1 MVSTLTGALIAAVAG
16 TAAAVPT
23 DLTGYG
29 ALGILATASLA
40 GSVIVYRDQRRQITD
55 SNARADR
62 ISAEKDAL
70 AKDVME
76 KVIPVLTQAVSVMGV
91 YAELQRRGTMNG

>member
-1 MVSTLTGALIAAVAG
+1 MFASLTGLILGSTAVA
-16 TAAAVPT
+16 AAAAAPS

-29 ALGILATASLA
+29 ALGILAAASLA
-40 GSVIVYRDQRRQITD
+40 GAVIVYRDQRKQITD
-55 SNARADR
+55 CNARADR

-76 KVIPVLTQAVSVMGV
+76 KVIPVLTQAITLMGIQ
-91 YAELQRRGTMNG
+91 AERRGPRDGR

>member
-1 MVSTLTGALIAAVAG
+1 MVASLTEIIQ
-16 TAAAVPT
+16 AAATVTSAAAAPS

-29 ALGILATASLA
+29 ALGILAAAALA
-40 GSVIVYRDQRRQITD
+40 GAIVVYRDQRKQITEC
-55 SNARADR
+55 NARADR

-76 KVIPVLTQAVSVMGV
+76 KVIPVLTQAITLMGV
-91 YAELQRRGTMNG
+91 QAERRGPRDGR

>member
-1 MVSTLTGALIAAVAG
+1 MEAPLSALLALAP
-16 TAAAVPT
+16 TAAAASATT

-29 ALGILATASLA
+29 ALGILAAAALA

-91 YAELQRRGTMNG
+91 YAELQRRGTPNG